1 MRERR
6 SHERANR
13 VSIATSFF
21 LYQVPT
27 SSMQADA
34 LSADPFSTDWLAMAA
49 ASDEPSLVDC
59 TASSNDPLAFLDNAA
74 LDSRVLQGE
83 GEQGGKAGRSADAA
97 DLTAWLGE
105 YSASLNGGLGGGN
118 NNPPSAYGQSDMDAS
133 PFALSETSFS
143 AASSSLGY
151 SNGTDL
157 SSLFDPSSPFSSG
170 SLFASGAAASFA
182 SDFDPNA
189 LQALFAP
196 LPGQTDNLELAGGAT
211 GSQSAAGSVQGI
223 PLQAVSPASTTAAAA
238 GSSSGF
244 SPQAPPPPYLS
255 PSNTATT
262 DFGLGLSPPL
272 ISTATSP
279 SYGVTVPPTLS
290 RSGVAVT
297 SEQRPFTSLAAATG
311 VVVPPVVGA
320 GAGAGASAGKSSTV
334 SHAYAGQASLAI
346 SQEANTAAQ
355 LARTQGGASTRGGGR
370 QAIQPRVAVRPIAP
384 NPAGMI
390 ANAGLTQKIH
400 APGARLFSVAK
411 SMYLAFLEY

>member
-1 MRERR
+1 M
-6 SHERANR
+6 SRA
-13 VSIATSFF
+13 SPFS
-21 LYQVPT
+21 LLQVLI
-27 SSMQADA
+27 SSMQADT
-34 LSADPFSTDWLAMAA
+34 LSADPFSTDWLAMA

-59 TASSNDPLAFLDNAA
+59 TASSNDPLAFLDNPA
-74 LDSRVLQGE
+74 LGSQDLQGG
-83 GEQGGKAGRSADAA
+83 GEQGGKAGQGADAA

-105 YSASLNGGLGGGN
+105 YSASLNGGA
-118 NNPPSAYGQSDMDAS
+118 NNPPSAYGQSNMDAS

-170 SLFASGAAASFA
+170 NLFASGAAASFA
-182 SDFDPNA
+182 SEFDPNA
-189 LQALFAP
+189 LQTLFAP
-196 LPGQTDNLELAGGAT
+196 LPGQTNNREVAGGAT
-211 GSQSAAGSVQGI
+211 GSQAAGSVQGI
-223 PLQAVSPASTTAAAA
+223 PLQAVSPASTAAAA

-255 PSNTATT
+255 PPSNTATT
-262 DFGLGLSPPL
+262 DFGLALSPPF

-279 SYGVTVPPTLS
+279 SFGATVPPTLS

-311 VVVPPVVGA
+311 VVVPPVA
-320 GAGAGASAGKSSTV
+320 GAGKSSTA

-355 LARTQGGASTRGGGR
+355 LARTQGGSSTRGGGGR

-390 ANAGLTQKIH
+390 ANAGLTLKIH
-400 APGARLFSVAK
+400 APGARLFPA
-411 SMYLAFLEY
+411 A

>member
-6 SHERANR
+6 SHERAIR

-21 LYQVPT
+21 LLT
-27 SSMQADA
+27 STRTTMQADP

-59 TASSNDPLAFLDNAA
+59 TASSNDPLAFLDSAA
-74 LDSRVLQGE
+74 LGSQDLQGG
-83 GEQGGKAGRSADAA
+83 GEQGGKAGRGADAA

-105 YSASLNGGLGGGN
+105 YSASLNGGN
-118 NNPPSAYGQSDMDAS
+118 NNPPSTYGQSDMDAS

-196 LPGQTDNLELAGGAT
+196 LPGQTDNLELAGGSQAT
-211 GSQSAAGSVQGI
+211 GSVQGI
-223 PLQAVSPASTTAAAA
+223 PLQAVSPASTAAAA

-262 DFGLGLSPPL
+262 DFGLALSPPF

-279 SYGVTVPPTLS
+279 SFGATVPTTLS

-311 VVVPPVVGA
+311 VVVPPVA
-320 GAGAGASAGKSSTV
+320 GAKSSTA